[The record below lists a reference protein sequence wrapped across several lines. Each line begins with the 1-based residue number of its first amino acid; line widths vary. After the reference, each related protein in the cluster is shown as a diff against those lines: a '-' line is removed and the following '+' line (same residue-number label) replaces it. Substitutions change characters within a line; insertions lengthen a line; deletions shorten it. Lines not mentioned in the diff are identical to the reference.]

1 MRKKKTSNQI
11 ELLAPA
17 GSYETFLAV
26 LSAGADAVYL
36 GGSQFGAR
44 AYAANFKEEEL
55 LRAIDDAHLHGRQVY
70 LTVNT
75 LLKEEE
81 YRTQLYDYLLP
92 YYRQGLDAVI
102 VQDMG
107 ALSMIRR
114 EFPDLAVHTSTQMT
128 VTGWYGAAYMKSL
141 GASRIVTAREMSLS
155 EIRSIRDHVDIEIES
170 FVHGALC
177 YCYSGQCLFSSM
189 LGGRSGNRGRCAQPC
204 RLPYEA
210 YDSNFVKLRQK
221 GAYILSPKDLCTI
234 TEIPDLYESGVDSFK
249 IEGRMKQAEYAA
261 GVVSVYR
268 ACIDRYLEDVEKYGV
283 TEAGERYQVTKE
295 DQQKLWDFGNR
306 SGFTDGYYHRP
317 GGKEMITFEKPNH
330 AKSNEILQEEIRRT
344 YIQKELKEKIKG
356 ILKLKKD
363 FPATIELSCEDTHI
377 TISGQV
383 VQTALKQPLSC
394 EKVESSMKKTGNTPF
409 EFAELEIE
417 MEEDIFLPVQAL
429 NQLRRDALLQLEER
443 LTAVYRREENTDN
456 FKWNGQTAEINN
468 NWQSNA
474 CLVPENKQS
483 KSVLM
488 PYNQSEA
495 GMMQDTDRRM
505 SSAESSGIHLAVS
518 VENRKLLRAVLEYPF
533 VEDIYLDS
541 SCYTREHLWQQLGED
556 IDRIHQSDKRA
567 YYILPAVFRDK
578 TAEFYKSGREKLLQ
592 HNPDGLVLKSYD
604 AVWFAQDLQINC
616 ILDHNL
622 YTYNQGAKELLDRL
636 RPLRDTAP
644 VELNR
649 RELMERDNRNS
660 ELLLYGYLP
669 LMTSAQCVHA
679 NTGVCDRKPQI
690 TYLKDRYGKYFP
702 VKNNCAECYNT
713 IYNSTPL
720 LLFGIKDDLQK
731 MDMQFVRIAF
741 TVEEEKRVHN
751 ILRLYQETFVTSGK
765 GVKEI
770 FHEEYTNGHYK
781 RGVE

>member
-155 EIRSIRDHVDIEIES
+155 EIRNIHQHVDIEIES

-204 RLPYEA
+204 RLPYEV
-210 YDSNFVKLRQK
+210 YDSYFNKVRQR

-234 TEIPDLYESGVDSFK
+234 AAIPDLYESGVYSFK

-268 ACIDRYLEDVEKYGV
+268 AYIDHYLEDVEKYGA
-283 TEAGERYQVTKE
+283 TEAGERYHVTKE

-306 SGFTDGYYHRP
+306 SGFTDGYYYRHNGR
-317 GGKEMITFEKPNH
+317 EMITFEKPNH
-330 AKSNEILQEEIRRT
+330 AKSNELLQEEIRRT
-344 YIQKELKEKIKG
+344 YIQTELKEKIKG

-363 FPATIELSCEDTHI
+363 LPAIIELTCGDAHI
-377 TISGQV
+377 TVSGQV
-383 VQTALKQPLSC
+383 VQPALKQPLSC

-417 MEEDIFLPVQAL
+417 MEDDIFLPVQAL
-429 NQLRRDALLQLEER
+429 NQLRRDALLQLEES
-443 LTAVYRREENTDN
+443 LAAACRREENKIKHHEN
-456 FKWNGQTAEINN
+456 NQQT
-468 NWQSNA
+468 
-474 CLVPENKQS
+474 S
-483 KSVLM
+483 K
-488 PYNQSEA
+488 E
-495 GMMQDTDRRM
+495 DK
-505 SSAESSGIHLAVS
+505 SGIHLSVS
-518 VENRKLLRAVLEYPF
+518 VENRKQLNAALEYPF

-541 SCYTREHLWQQLGED
+541 SCYTRENLWQQLGED
-556 IDRIHQSDKRA
+556 IDRIHQSNKKA
-567 YYILPAVFRDK
+567 YFILPAVFRNK
-578 TAEFYKSGREKLLQ
+578 TAEFYKSGREELLKY
-592 HNPDGLVLKSYD
+592 NPDGLVLKSYD
-604 AVWFAQDLQINC
+604 ALWFAQELRTDC

-622 YTYNQGAKELLDRL
+622 YTYNQGAKELFGCLS
-636 RPLRDTAP
+636 PLRDTAP

-649 RELMERDNRNS
+649 RELMTRDNRNT

-679 NTGVCDRKPQI
+679 NAGVCDRKSQI

-702 VKNNCAECYNT
+702 VKNNCAECYNM
-713 IYNSTPL
+713 IYNSAPL
-720 LLFGIKDDLQK
+720 LLFGIKADLQK
-731 MDMQFVRIAF
+731 MGIHFVRIAF
-741 TVEEEKRVHN
+741 TVEEEKKVHG
-751 ILRLYQETFVTSGK
+751 ILKLYQETFVTGRK
-765 GVKEI
+765 ERKEI